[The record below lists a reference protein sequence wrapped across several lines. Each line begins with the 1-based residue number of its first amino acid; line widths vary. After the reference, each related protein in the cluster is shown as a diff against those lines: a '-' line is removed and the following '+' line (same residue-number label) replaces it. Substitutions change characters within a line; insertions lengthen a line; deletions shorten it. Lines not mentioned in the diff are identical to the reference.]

1 MGKLVKESLYEK
13 FLTICRGVLFGI
25 LVVKVCFIGENQAA
39 TVSGRQGN
47 SGGEEIRAANFL
59 AALIFSPAL
68 GDRRWIRRRRMTPP
82 GG

>member
-39 TVSGRQGN
+39 TVSGNLFMRKVLEKSLSVGL
-47 SGGEEIRAANFL
+47 L
-59 AALIFSPAL
+59 ALVLVVIS
-68 GDRRWIRRRRMTPP
+68 
-82 GG
+82 